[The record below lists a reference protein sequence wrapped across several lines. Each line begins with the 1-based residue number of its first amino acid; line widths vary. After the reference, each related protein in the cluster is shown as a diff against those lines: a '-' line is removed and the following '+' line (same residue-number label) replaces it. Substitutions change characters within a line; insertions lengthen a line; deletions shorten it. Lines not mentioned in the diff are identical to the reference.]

1 MQQLDVSREIALLKA
16 KTDEERADIN
26 KSFDVQKGGIA
37 DKYLQQ
43 QLAIFDEQQ
52 SLAQSEFD
60 LLRSSEQRKTLFKLQ
75 AEKARW
81 EKVLDLNEQANTK
94 MSDAEVQTSKTPL
107 QRLSRKWT
115 QPDAAATF
123 TIWLA

>member
-43 QLAIFDEQQ
+43 QLAIFDQQ
-52 SLAQSEFD
+52 QDLAQSEFD
-60 LLRSSEQRKTLFKLQ
+60 LLRNSEQKNIIQIT
-75 AEKARW
+75 
-81 EKVLDLNEQANTK
+81 
-94 MSDAEVQTSKTPL
+94 
-107 QRLSRKWT
+107 SRKSKMAKSVGT
-115 QPDAAATF
+115 
-123 TIWLA
+123 